1 MTAQRETAPRLLI
14 TGGSGYLGRHLVRL
28 LMREPDRWPGTFAY
42 TFHSADPHALPSGAR
57 LDVRDA
63 AAVARLVASFRP
75 DAVIHTVGSNRPADM
90 AAVITEGTAAVVE
103 ALRARAPAARL
114 VHVSTDSVFDGAN
127 APYDERAEA
136 RPINDYGRAKLEA
149 ERGVLAGAAGAA
161 IVRTSLIY
169 SLDEM
174 DNGTAWMVEA
184 LRAGQPV
191 VLFSNQRRNPVWADA
206 LAAAL
211 LELAAPGHPHRGL
224 LHVAGSQVMTRAEF
238 GLRMLDAWGIRERET
253 LTVAA
258 DAGGRWPLD
267 CEMDLS
273 LARRVLR
280 TPMPGVDEVLGRMGR
295 G

>member
-1 MTAQRETAPRLLI
+1 MTTQRETAPRLLI

-28 LMREPDRWPGTFAY
+28 LGREPERWPGEFAY
-42 TFHSADPHALPSGAR
+42 TFHSADPHSLPLGAR

-63 AAVARLVASFRP
+63 EAVVRLVAAFRP

-90 AAVITEGTAAVVE
+90 ATVITEGTAAVVE
-103 ALRARAPAARL
+103 ALRAQAPAARL
-114 VHVSTDSVFDGAN
+114 VHVSTDSVFDGAS

-149 ERGVLAGAAGAA
+149 EHRVLARAPDAA

-169 SLDEM
+169 GLEEM

-191 VLFSNQRRNPVWADA
+191 VLFRNQRRNPVWADA

-211 LELAAPGHPHRGL
+211 LELVAPGHPHRGL
-224 LHVAGSQVMTRAEF
+224 LHVAGSQVMTRSEF
-238 GLRMLDAWGIRERET
+238 GLRMLDAWGVEKRGT
-253 LTVAA
+253 LTIA
-258 DAGGRWPLD
+258 DDASGRWPLD